1 MSKYNMFVKIPKER
15 IGVLI
20 GSEGDVKEII
30 EERLSVDLQIDS
42 QSGDVT
48 IMLKKDAK
56 DPSNT
61 FRAKD
66 VVTAI
71 GRGFSPEQAF
81 RLLDDED
88 EILDI
93 IDLEEFCGRSQ
104 SDIKRIKGRIIGKEG
119 KTRRTIEEMT
129 GAVVSVYGHTVSI
142 IGDIEQVEIA
152 REAVRLL
159 MKGSEHRTVYRFLQK
174 KRHETKMKSLE
185 LWETETPRDLGI

>member
-1 MSKYNMFVKIPKER
+1 MFVKIPKER

-30 EERLSVDLQIDS
+30 EKRLSVDLQIDS

-56 DPSNT
+56 DPSYT
-61 FRAKD
+61 FRARD

-93 IDLEEFCGRSQ
+93 IDLQEFCGRSQ
-104 SDIKRIKGRIIGKEG
+104 SEIKRIKGRIIGKEG
-119 KTRRTIEEMT
+119 KTRRAIEEMS

-159 MKGSEHRTVYRFLQK
+159 MKGSEHRKVYRFLQK